1 MSRHTDNQSSS
12 HGNKSGIT
20 IIACEEDPQTCD
32 NSKWSS
38 TYNSSFSQQKKT
50 TIRQKRDMQGF
61 QTAICERVIC
71 SPCSTHATHGQ
82 EEEGGAAPVL
92 RCAGRFPFC
101 LTGGPAAAAG
111 LHSALQLAC
120 IFLHVASHSYVST
133 YIDTCLQGRRQ
144 GKAGGYADGLCG
156 WKCKVVVYCTCSEVH
171 VPLFYFDSLQY
182 MHVCRG
188 ECNNIY
194 MEVRWST

>member
-1 MSRHTDNQSSS
+1 MSRHTDNQSSSS

-20 IIACEEDPQTCD
+20 IIACEEDPQTRD
-32 NSKWSS
+32 NSKWSF
-38 TYNSSFSQQKKT
+38 YNSSSLNKKKT

-133 YIDTCLQGRRQ
+133 LHFVCRAERQ
-144 GKAGGYADGLCG
+144 GKAGGYADGFC
-156 WKCKVVVYCTCSEVH
+156 VVGSARWWCTVH
-171 VPLFYFDSLQY
+171 VVRCMYHYFTLTLCSICMY
-182 MHVCRG
+182 AVENVIMYIWR
-188 ECNNIY
+188 
-194 MEVRWST
+194 

>member
-1 MSRHTDNQSSS
+1 
-12 HGNKSGIT
+12 
-20 IIACEEDPQTCD
+20 
-32 NSKWSS
+32 
-38 TYNSSFSQQKKT
+38 
-50 TIRQKRDMQGF
+50 
-61 QTAICERVIC
+61 
-71 SPCSTHATHGQ
+71 
-82 EEEGGAAPVL
+82 
-92 RCAGRFPFC
+92 
-101 LTGGPAAAAG
+101 
-111 LHSALQLAC
+111 
-120 IFLHVASHSYVST
+120 VST

-188 ECNNIY
+188 ECNNVY